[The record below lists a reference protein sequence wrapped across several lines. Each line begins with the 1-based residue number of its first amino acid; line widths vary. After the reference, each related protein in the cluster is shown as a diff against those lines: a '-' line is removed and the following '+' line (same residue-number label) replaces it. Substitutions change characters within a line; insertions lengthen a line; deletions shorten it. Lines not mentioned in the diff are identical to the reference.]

1 MIVFKNEQ
9 KVSIAVLPSLK
20 DVHGL
25 NTISIGHIVTPSP
38 NRGRNPRGDA
48 NSIDRR
54 AEDTTRRARRP
65 ERAVIRLRARRAV
78 FSRIRKFG
86 LNTLI
91 RGWSVVSV
99 DFGEF
104 EGGV

>member
-9 KVSIAVLPSLK
+9 KVSIVVLPSLK

-25 NTISIGHIVTPSP
+25 NTISHTFVTPSP